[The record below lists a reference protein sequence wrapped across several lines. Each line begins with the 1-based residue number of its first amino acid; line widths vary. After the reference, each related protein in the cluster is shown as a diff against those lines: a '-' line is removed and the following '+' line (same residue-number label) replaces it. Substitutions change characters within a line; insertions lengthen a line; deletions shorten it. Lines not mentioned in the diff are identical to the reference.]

1 MNNERLKISIIT
13 VVKNGM
19 PFLIDAL
26 KSFNLQNYTNKEHIV
41 VYGDSND
48 GTTEY
53 LFKNKNLITKL
64 IKERTANKFDALNL
78 GFKESTGD
86 IIGILHADDIFY
98 SENILSKICNKFCL
112 DSLFQ
117 KILKGFF
124 SYPHLC

>member
-53 LFKNKNLITKL
+53 LFKNG
-64 IKERTANKFDALNL
+64 DAISLNVYDW
-78 GFKESTGD
+78 SNAMS
-86 IIGILHADDIFY
+86 HADNYDVAIDTVEFINAFKRSIDVIVNFSTLLIISIF
-98 SENILSKICNKFCL
+98 S
-112 DSLFQ
+112 SL
-117 KILKGFF
+117 KSDG
-124 SYPHLC
+124 

>member
-1 MNNERLKISIIT
+1 MNKKIRFSIIT

-64 IKERTANKFDALNL
+64 IKERTANNKKLSL
-78 GFKESTGD
+78 
-86 IIGILHADDIFY
+86 III
-98 SENILSKICNKFCL
+98 
-112 DSLFQ
+112 
-117 KILKGFF
+117 
-124 SYPHLC
+124 